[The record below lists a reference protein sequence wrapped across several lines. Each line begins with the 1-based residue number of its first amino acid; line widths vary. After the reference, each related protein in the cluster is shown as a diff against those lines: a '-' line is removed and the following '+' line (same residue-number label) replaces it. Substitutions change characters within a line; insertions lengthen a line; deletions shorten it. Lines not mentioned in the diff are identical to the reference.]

1 MNTSK
6 LRSKRIVIP
15 TIAAVAVIGVGGV
28 IWSSASADE
37 LTGTELDRASSAA
50 LDAVG
55 EGRVTDT
62 ERGDEEGAYEVE
74 VTKDDGTQVDVHLD
88 EGYQVLSQDAD
99 DQNDDKDGDDSGAD
113 DSGAD
118 DNGPDDNGADDNGAD
133 DNEADDR
140 ALTDAERSSAEKA
153 ALEAVGSGRVTGA
166 EASDDRG
173 EAYEVEVRTADG
185 TEWTVELDASFRV
198 LDTRADD

>member
-28 IWSSASADE
+28 TWSSASADE

-55 EGRVTDT
+55 EGKVTDT
-62 ERGDEEGAYEVE
+62 EQGDEEGAYEVE

-88 EGYQVLSQDAD
+88 ESYQVLSQDAD
-99 DQNDDKDGDDSGAD
+99 DENDDKDGDQNEAE
-113 DSGAD
+113 
-118 DNGPDDNGADDNGAD
+118 
-133 DNEADDR
+133 NEAD
-140 ALTDAERSSAEKA
+140 EN
-153 ALEAVGSGRVTGA
+153 EA
-166 EASDDRG
+166 D
-173 EAYEVEVRTADG
+173 
-185 TEWTVELDASFRV
+185 
-198 LDTRADD
+198 